1 MRGKWRILKSVHN
14 MFEKKYEFFFF
25 NFILGINLF
34 YILKN
39 SLLYVENVKIILL
52 LANICGILSI
62 YIRKKVNSR
71 MMIIYLGILVITI
84 FYFGLYRN
92 YSFLTI
98 FVCLIA
104 CEEIDADK
112 LIKYFLYSGLVL
124 FIPLQILGVGSSKN
138 TLGLQISILILM
150 YISTKKC
157 NLTLLQY
164 ICLGIVLIS
173 ATVISTS
180 KALFV
185 ITTTAL
191 FLTIIK
197 QTQAG
202 KKFLRSK
209 FSIYIFPIC
218 FFANFFLAER
228 TVDSNGPLIGT
239 LIPRGIN
246 AIIVN
251 LSKLLDKAMSW
262 RLSLT
267 KQALNYFG
275 FSMIGGNIDM
285 DSIQLDEHSYFYIDS
300 GYTYMLLAWG
310 VIFSIMFLVL
320 MTIIMHYFV
329 QIQRYDLI
337 IAGICIALWGANEP
351 ILNLVNWN
359 FIILFG
365 GQAIKYLIIEK
376 RLKANFKRRSM
387 DANT

>member
-1 MRGKWRILKSVHN
+1 
-14 MFEKKYEFFFF
+14 
-25 NFILGINLF
+25 
-34 YILKN
+34 
-39 SLLYVENVKIILL
+39 
-52 LANICGILSI
+52 
-62 YIRKKVNSR
+62 
-71 MMIIYLGILVITI
+71 
-84 FYFGLYRN
+84 
-92 YSFLTI
+92 
-98 FVCLIA
+98 
-104 CEEIDADK
+104 
-112 LIKYFLYSGLVL
+112 
-124 FIPLQILGVGSSKN
+124 
-138 TLGLQISILILM
+138 
-150 YISTKKC
+150 
-157 NLTLLQY
+157 
-164 ICLGIVLIS
+164 
-173 ATVISTS
+173 
-180 KALFV
+180 
-185 ITTTAL
+185 
-191 FLTIIK
+191 
-197 QTQAG
+197 
-202 KKFLRSK
+202 
-209 FSIYIFPIC
+209 
-218 FFANFFLAER
+218 
-228 TVDSNGPLIGT
+228 
-239 LIPRGIN
+239 
-246 AIIVN
+246 
-251 LSKLLDKAMSW
+251 MSW